1 MLSYQKWKL
10 LEESF
15 GGVLGI
21 QTPHVVGGIVGNL
34 AGLEGIE
41 EAKAKKKMLEDDAVP
56 TDEVPADD
64 DGDEDDVEKDD
75 KDDCGCD
82 GEKKCSKMC
91 CKNMKKEACDD
102 DEDVD
107 GDDDDDSDDDEEL
120 DGEDNGEGDPDEKA
134 KEDGKTLEIPMM
146 MKKKM
151 KKKMSKKMK
160 KEHLESINAQIS
172 SDPQQK
178 NWDGISKREDYL
190 IPGQEEKIPGP
201 GEVGYAPQTRFG
213 IGSFQEWAKI
223 AGIQKK

>member
-21 QTPHVVGGIVGNL
+21 QTPNVVGGIVGNL
-34 AGLEGIE
+34 AGIE
-41 EAKAKKKMLEDDAVP
+41 EAKTKKKMLEDDAVP
-56 TDEVPADD
+56 TDDVPAEEE
-64 DGDEDDVEKDD
+64 GDKEDADVEVE

-82 GEKKCSKMC
+82 DKKNCSKMC
-91 CKNMKKEACDD
+91 CKNMKKEGCGDE
-102 DEDVD
+102 EDVE
-107 GDDDDDSDDDEEL
+107 DDDSEDEEDL
-120 DGEDNGEGDPDEKA
+120 DGEDAGEGDPDNKA
-134 KEDGKTLEIPMM
+134 KEDGKTLEMPLM

-160 KEHLESINAQIS
+160 KEHLENINAQIS
-172 SDPQQK
+172 TDPQHK
-178 NWDGISKREDYL
+178 NWDGISKREDCL

-213 IGSFQEWAKI
+213 VGSFQEWAKI